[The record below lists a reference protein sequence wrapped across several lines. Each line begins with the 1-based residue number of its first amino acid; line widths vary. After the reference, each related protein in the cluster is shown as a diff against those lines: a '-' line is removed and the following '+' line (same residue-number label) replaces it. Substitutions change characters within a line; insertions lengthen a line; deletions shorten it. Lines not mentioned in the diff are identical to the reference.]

1 MYFVGKGLLVL
12 IPLLVILQML
22 LGLPCYVFTFNLVEL
37 VTLSF
42 SVP

>member
-22 LGLPCYVFTFNLVEL
+22 LVLPCYVFTFNLVEL